1 MVAFV
6 TFFFLGSLLKM
17 DCFVSFFFFFERGRD
32 ERVEKW
38 T

>member
-17 DCFVSFFFFFERGRD
+17 DCFVSFFFFVRGRD

-38 T
+38 I